1 MKRID
6 VISLRK
12 MIKNKKGF
20 TLIELLIVMAI
31 MGILSVIGLGQFR
44 NSQRRAR
51 DAARKADLENISR
64 ALQLYYVD
72 NNIFPISTN
81 GKISVGDDSFAWGED
96 SFSMQIDGD
105 TVVYM
110 SLLPSD
116 PTDDSEYCYSYDSST
131 NKYFL
136 YALLENGSDP
146 DILSCVDPDNNIML
160 DCNGGIYNY
169 VVSSTNAN
177 PNEACP

>member
-1 MKRID
+1 MLGVSI
-6 VISLRK
+6 K
-12 MIKNKKGF
+12 MVKNKKGF

-31 MGILSVIGLGQFR
+31 LGILSVIGLGQFR

-51 DAARKADLENISR
+51 DAARKADMENISR

-72 NNIFPISTN
+72 NNEFPISTN
-81 GKISVGDDSFAWGED
+81 GKITVDDSSLTWGEG
-96 SFSMQIDGD
+96 SFSMQKDGD
-105 TVVYM
+105 TIVYM

-136 YALLENGSDP
+136 YSLLENGSDP
-146 DILSCVDPDNNIML
+146 DILSCVDPE
-160 DCNGGIYNY
+160 NGIWLNCSGRVYNY